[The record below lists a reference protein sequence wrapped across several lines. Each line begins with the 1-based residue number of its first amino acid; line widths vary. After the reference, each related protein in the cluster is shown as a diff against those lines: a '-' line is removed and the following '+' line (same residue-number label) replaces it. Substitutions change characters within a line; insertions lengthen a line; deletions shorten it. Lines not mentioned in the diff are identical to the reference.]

1 MEPGIFSDMQC
12 YVGHLVCPVKTEPE
26 HVASWTVDIPKEI
39 GAVVKSAFL
48 PEIKKTN
55 KFTDLQISLI
65 LIHVLL
71 IENK

>member
-1 MEPGIFSDMQC
+1 MQY

-26 HVASWTVDIPKEI
+26 HMASWTGNITKEI

-48 PEIKKTN
+48 PEKTN
-55 KFTDLQISLI
+55 TFTDLQISLI

>member
-1 MEPGIFSDMQC
+1 MLL
-12 YVGHLVCPVKTEPE
+12 GHLVCPVKTEPE
-26 HVASWTVDIPKEI
+26 HMVSWNVDITKEI

-65 LIHVLL
+65 LIHLLL
-71 IENK
+71 IANK